1 MSKRRMHR
9 TSSPLSGTV
18 SRRGA
23 LWSIVISLSM
33 VLVVNAV
40 KREDFKNCA
49 QSGFCTRNRAYADLA
64 SASPGWLSPFR
75 LVPDSLQLEDGILTG
90 DLIYTSAPSSSSTE
104 SGDTV
109 NAGYTLEVH
118 LLDSDAVRVRM
129 NERDPKRRRYDGLQ
143 KTVLIKPL
151 VPSTQYEQLARDEEG
166 FFTIN
171 YGSRRQNSARIR
183 FAPFQIEF
191 LVDGVSTVV
200 LNEGGLLKM
209 EAARTRSNQAD
220 TQARTPLERRLEQ
233 GMWTEL
239 FKDIV
244 DTKPRGPE
252 SFGLDITFPEIED
265 VYGIPEHA
273 SSLSLNTTRGTDA
286 QYSEPYR
293 LYNLDVFEYEID
305 TPMAL
310 YGSIPFMLGHSKD
323 KTAGVFWMNA
333 AETWIDIEKIES
345 TSGSDRRT
353 TRTHWFSEAGVLDLF
368 VFLGPTHRD
377 IFRQYSSLVGA
388 TALPQS
394 FSIGYHQCRWNYVS
408 QKDVAEVDAGF
419 ETNDIPYDVLWLD
432 IEHTN
437 GKRYFTW
444 DSEHFSD
451 PIDMQVHLGSKGR
464 KMVTIID
471 PHIKMDKEYHI
482 SKEATDKSLFV
493 MNNYMSP
500 FDGWCWP
507 GSSQWVDFENPRAKD
522 WWASQFSY
530 DRYLGS
536 TSNLFTWNDM
546 NEPSVFTGPEI
557 TLPKDAMHYNKVE
570 HRSIHNIYGA
580 MFHAATAQGLTIRN
594 ETLQRPFVLSRAFFA
609 GSQRYGSIWT
619 GDNRASWD
627 HFAVATPMLLT
638 IGLAGLPFSGA
649 DVGGFFG
656 DPEPELL
663 TRWYQAGAFYPFFR
677 AHAHLDSKRRE
688 PWLFGEPYTSQIRAA
703 IRMRYTLL
711 PLWYTLFQEASTDGV
726 PIIRPMFFEFP
737 SDELTYRME
746 DQFMVGNALLVKPVT
761 TAGATHSDVYFAG
774 NERWFDFYDGQ
785 VKQGPG
791 VQSVPSPAYKIPVY
805 QRAGT
810 IVPKRETP
818 RRSSKEMENDPF
830 TLVIALDSHGEASG
844 RLYLDDGESFEYTRG
859 DYFLRE
865 FKVERMVLTSRS
877 LNSHE
882 SESEWSFIRRFS
894 TLKIE
899 RIVFQGLSR
908 PVSRA
913 VVGGRAITVDSRH
926 DVAGGQYVVAIN
938 RANLFIGQ
946 DWSVALL
953 RANNLDSATHSPIP
967 AKDTDPAIASQLLMD
982 HIKIAKVN
990 AVQLEKK
997 QSTYIG
1003 TLHLT
1008 AHHLIFFHPKQ
1019 EIWISYPTIHTV
1031 EKGLP
1036 TVHNAWPL
1044 HIRCH
1049 NFVFVALNFQSE
1061 KDVTDVYE
1069 SIQKL
1074 TCIGSVEDL
1083 YAFFYT
1089 PSPAFSVS
1097 DGWQIY
1103 DPLLEYERMGVGSK
1117 NDQWRFSELNKSYTF
1132 SPTYPQLIVVPTKI
1146 SDNVL
1151 QYAAKHRSKARIP
1164 ALSYL
1169 HWNNM
1174 ASITRSSQPM
1184 VGLKQNRSIQDEK
1197 LIEAIFMTNVP
1208 QSSSG
1213 NPIYGSTATNLIV
1226 DARPTANAVANTAVG
1241 AGTENMENYRN
1252 CKKVYSGI
1260 DNIHVMRDSLNKLVE
1275 ALQEIDTKGTVS
1287 KAMLQKSGW
1296 LKHIGAVM
1304 DGAVMIVRNIHIS
1317 SSHVLV
1323 HCSDGWDRT
1332 AQLTS
1337 VAQICLDPYY
1347 RTLRGFQVLVEKEWC
1362 SFGYKFMDRCG
1373 HLSNDKNFVALSATN
1388 SAANTFANVQNKFYN
1403 NKHIRETSPIFH
1415 QFLDCVFQ
1423 TMHQNP
1429 KRFEFNEFFLT
1440 QLHYHVYSCQ
1450 FGNFLFNCQKDRR
1463 EYHATTKCAS
1473 IWDFI
1478 NSSKE
1483 EYLNKDYDQS
1493 LDKARGGDEGVL
1505 FPDTKA
1511 VKYWSELFG
1520 RTDEE
1525 LNSPDDNPILSNPL
1539 NERPTPENLGF
1550 GSNYAES
1557 VSSMEADNAAE
1568 SRMESDPLGIGSSM
1582 SAPQPRSSARINNM
1596 VRAGTPTG
1604 GGQVSDGE
1612 DSWQRSADNLASK
1625 FPAALSGAFGGG
1637 LVDSFNRLTMNVRD
1651 TWYASS
1657 APSGPNNQ
1665 YGEDSPFADMRAA
1678 GAGSQHRAVTLGRS
1692 NSNRNR
1698 GTVDREMSSISG
1710 AAPVSSQSHSTSS
1723 SPKHSLA
1730 DLTLESEY
1738 GQDRDPL
1745 RSGGAGGVFRSSPSG
1760 STHSSS
1766 RSAANSR
1773 QQQPPPNSSPKEA
1786 IGRSTPRV
1794 SSPDLTTTL
1803 PSSDSAVSR
1812 GITMIEVPVVSVPEP
1827 PREPAKELPHPL
1839 FVE

>member
-1 MSKRRMHR
+1 
-9 TSSPLSGTV
+9 
-18 SRRGA
+18 
-23 LWSIVISLSM
+23 M
-33 VLVVNAV
+33 VLVVSAV
-40 KREDFKNCA
+40 KTEDFKTCA

-64 SASPGWLSPFR
+64 SETLHWESPFR
-75 LVPDSLQLEDGILTG
+75 LDPTSVQLEDGILTG
-90 DLIYTSAPSSSSTE
+90 DLIYSPTTSSSSGE
-104 SGDTV
+104 SGGAL

-118 LLDSDAVRVRM
+118 LLDNDAVRVRM
-129 NERDPKRRRYDGLQ
+129 SERDSQRRRYDGLQ
-143 KTVLIKPL
+143 KTVLVKPL
-151 VPSTQYEQLARDEEG
+151 ISSTQYDQLARDEDG
-166 FFTIN
+166 LFTIT
-171 YGSRRQNSARIR
+171 YGSQRQNSARIR

-191 LVDGVSTVV
+191 LVDDVSTLV
-200 LNEGGLLKM
+200 LNEGGLLKI
-209 EAARTRSNQAD
+209 EAAQARSEVTDTRT
-220 TQARTPLERRLEQ
+220 RTPLERRLEQ
-233 GMWTEL
+233 GMWSER
-239 FKDIV
+239 FKDII

-252 SFGLDITFPEIED
+252 SFGLDITFSEIED

-273 SSLSLNTTRGTDA
+273 SSLSLKTTRSSGA
-286 QYSEPYR
+286 QYTEPYR
-293 LYNLDVFEYEID
+293 LYNLDVFEYEVD
-305 TPMAL
+305 SPMAL
-310 YGSIPFMLGHSKD
+310 YGSIPFMLGHSKN

-333 AETWIDIEKIES
+333 AETWIDIEKIKS
-345 TSGSDRRT
+345 TSGSNRKS
-353 TRTHWFSEAGVLDLF
+353 TRTHWYSEAGVLDLF

-377 IFRQYSSLVGA
+377 IFKQYSSLVGA

-394 FSIGYHQCRWNYVS
+394 FAIGYHQCRWNYIS
-408 QKDVAEVDAGF
+408 QKDITEVDAGF
-419 ETNDIPYDVLWLD
+419 ETHEIPYDVLWLD
-432 IEHTN
+432 IEHTD

-444 DSEHFSD
+444 DLIQFPD
-451 PIDMQVHLGSKGR
+451 PIDMQLHLASKGR

-493 MNNYMSP
+493 MNNYFSP
-500 FDGWCWP
+500 FGGWCWP
-507 GSSQWVDFENPRAKD
+507 GSSQWIDFENPRAKD

-530 DRYLGS
+530 DRYIGS
-536 TSNLFTWNDM
+536 TNTLFTWNDM

-557 TLPKDAMHYNKVE
+557 TLPKDAMHYNRVE

-580 MFHAATAQGLTIRN
+580 MFHAATAQGLTTRN

-619 GDNRASWD
+619 GDNKASWE
-627 HFAVATPMLLT
+627 HYAVATPMLLT

-688 PWLFGEPYTSQIRAA
+688 P
-703 IRMRYTLL
+703 
-711 PLWYTLFQEASTDGV
+711 
-726 PIIRPMFFEFP
+726 PMFFEFP
-737 SDELTYRME
+737 SDESTYRME
-746 DQFMVGNALLVKPVT
+746 DQFMVGDALVVKPVT
-761 TAGATHSDVYFAG
+761 TAGATHSEVYFAG
-774 NERWFDFYDGQ
+774 NDKWFDFYDGQ
-785 VKQGPG
+785 VKRGPG

-810 IVPKRETP
+810 IIPKREKP

-830 TLVIALDSHGEASG
+830 TLVIAVDSKGEASG
-844 RLYLDDGESFEYTRG
+844 RLYLDDGETFEYTRG
-859 DYFLRE
+859 DYILRE
-865 FKVERMVLTSRS
+865 FKVQGKVLTSRS
-877 LNSHE
+877 LNRQE
-882 SESEWSFIRRFS
+882 SETEWSFVQRFS
-894 TLKIE
+894 SLKVE
-899 RIVFQGLSR
+899 RIVFQGLSEF
-908 PVSRA
+908 VSRA
-913 VVGGRAITVDSRH
+913 VIDGRPTAVESRH
-926 DVAGGQYVVAIN
+926 DVAGGQNVVIVRKAD
-938 RANLFIGQ
+938 LSIGQ
-946 DWSVALL
+946 DC
-953 RANNLDSATHSPIP
+953 
-967 AKDTDPAIASQLLMD
+967 QLMD
-982 HIKIAKVN
+982 YIKIAKVN
-990 AVQLEKK
+990 AVQLEKG

-1008 AHHLIFFHPKQ
+1008 AHHLIFFHPDQ

-1036 TVHNAWPL
+1036 TVHNVWPL

-1049 NFVFVALNFQSE
+1049 NFIFVALNFQSE

-1074 TCIGSVEDL
+1074 TCIGSVEQL

-1089 PSPAFSVS
+1089 PSPAFKTT

-1103 DPLLEYERMGVGSK
+1103 DPLLEYERMGVMSK
-1117 NDQWRFSELNKSYTF
+1117 SDQWRVSELNRSYTF
-1132 SPTYPQLIVVPTKI
+1132 SPTYPQLIVVPSKI
-1146 SDNVL
+1146 SDTVL

-1197 LIEAIFMTNVP
+1197 LIEAIFITNVP

-1213 NPIYGSTATNLIV
+1213 NPVYGSTATNLII
-1226 DARPTANAVANTAVG
+1226 DARPTANAMANTAVG

-1275 ALQEIDTKGTVS
+1275 ALQEIDIKGSVN
-1287 KAMLQKSGW
+1287 KPMLQKSGW

-1388 SAANTFANVQNKFYN
+1388 SAANTFANVQNKFIN

-1423 TMHQNP
+1423 TMHQYP
-1429 KRFEFNEFFLT
+1429 KRFEFNEYFLT

-1463 EYHATTKCAS
+1463 EYNATTKCAS

-1511 VKYWSELFG
+1511 IKYWSKLFG

-1525 LNSPDDNPILSNPL
+1525 LNSPDDNTSPSNPS
-1539 NERPTPENLGF
+1539 NERMTPEMLGF
-1550 GSNYAES
+1550 GNNYAES
-1557 VSSMEADNAAE
+1557 VVSAE
-1568 SRMESDPLGIGSSM
+1568 VDHSGDERVESDPLGIGSST
-1582 SAPQPRSSARINNM
+1582 STAPPRSS
-1596 VRAGTPTG
+1596 VRANILVRTGTPTG
-1604 GGQVSDGE
+1604 GTQVSEGD
-1612 DSWQRSADNLASK
+1612 DSWQKSADNLASK

-1637 LVDSFNRLTMNVRD
+1637 FVDSFNRLTMNVRD

-1657 APSGPNNQ
+1657 TLSGPINQ

-1678 GAGSQHRAVTLGRS
+1678 GVGSQNRTATLGRS
-1692 NSNRNR
+1692 NSNRRR
-1698 GTVDREMSSISG
+1698 GTVDREMRSISG
-1710 AAPVSSQSHSTSS
+1710 AAPASTQSQSNSS

-1730 DLTLESEY
+1730 DLTLEHEI
-1738 GQDRDPL
+1738 DPL
-1745 RSGGAGGVFRSSPSG
+1745 RSGGGGVGGAFRGSPNG

-1766 RSAANSR
+1766 RPVTHSR
-1773 QQQPPPNSSPKEA
+1773 QQQAAANTSPKEA
-1786 IGRSTPRV
+1786 IAIERSAPRV
-1794 SSPDLTTTL
+1794 ASPDLTLTL
-1803 PSSDSAVSR
+1803 PSCGAAEPCGV
-1812 GITMIEVPVVSVPEP
+1812 TTNEKPTTLFPEP
-1827 PREPAKELPHPL
+1827 PKEPVKELPHPL